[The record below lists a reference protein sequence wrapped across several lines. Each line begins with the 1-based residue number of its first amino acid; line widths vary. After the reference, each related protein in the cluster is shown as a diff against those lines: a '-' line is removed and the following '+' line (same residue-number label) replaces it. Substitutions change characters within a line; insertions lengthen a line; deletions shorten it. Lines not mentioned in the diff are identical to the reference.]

1 MTHAIELVVGLGN
14 PGPKYD
20 RTRHNVGF
28 WFLDALAQK
37 YAVSFRLQSKMN
49 GELAAA
55 RSGSAQFYLA
65 KPTTFMNLSGQ
76 CVAASAN
83 YYRIAPQSILV
94 VHDELDLP
102 AGTVRLKQGGGHGG
116 HNGLRD
122 ITQHI
127 GKDFL
132 RLRIGVGDPAHPTR
146 GANFVLNAP
155 PSAQAQDIEIAMGT
169 VLDEFDQIVRGDVQ
183 KVMNAINRKVTEN

>member
-1 MTHAIELVVGLGN
+1 MTQAIELVVGLGN

-28 WFLDALAQK
+28 WFLEALARR
-37 YAVSFRLQSKMN
+37 YDTSFRLQNKLH
-49 GELAAA
+49 GELASA
-55 RSGSAQFYLA
+55 RSGGTQFYLA

-76 CVAASAN
+76 CVAASVN
-83 YYRIAPQSILV
+83 YYRIAPENVLV

-122 ITQHI
+122 IAQHI

-132 RLRIGVGDPAHPTR
+132 RLRIGVGDPQYPTR
-146 GANFVLNAP
+146 GANFVLNQP
-155 PSAQAQDIEIAMGT
+155 PPAQAQDIEAAMST
-169 VLDEFDQIVRGDVQ
+169 VLAEFDDIVGGHVQ
-183 KVMNAINRKVTEN
+183 KVMNTINRKNVEK